1 MGSRDGHSRM
11 SSRGYPHNVTRDD
24 TSTRSRVRSR
34 SGPYYRAYPTADGTK
49 VEYSHDDEKALQEI
63 DKDITRIWRE
73 LQELDGMSPAK
84 NEQSSTPGQKNDQNQ
99 DSGTT
104 NIRNNGTLNGNI
116 SKEAKPKYETV
127 TVREFTMPSPISAS
141 PTRIRSISSSGQPK
155 SPLSKADEKERKLN
169 TDKVDTKQRTIWDMD
184 CSEPLDPNH
193 IPNYSTPSRRSRDT
207 TQKSG
212 LVKPTW
218 RRSLSGSRNPYEELS
233 TKNDSNKMS
242 TSLVSDA
249 PIQSQAFATPFGTK
263 ITPTPIRRSQQS
275 NRQTPSPQR
284 PLSSSYIPPS
294 YSSATTDQKRKMNSD
309 TKNSTAALPIEKS
322 VRPLNQR

>member
-1 MGSRDGHSRM
+1 M
-11 SSRGYPHNVTRDD
+11 
-24 TSTRSRVRSR
+24 
-34 SGPYYRAYPTADGTK
+34 A
-49 VEYSHDDEKALQEI
+49 
-63 DKDITRIWRE
+63 
-73 LQELDGMSPAK
+73 
-84 NEQSSTPGQKNDQNQ
+84 
-99 DSGTT
+99 
-104 NIRNNGTLNGNI
+104 
-116 SKEAKPKYETV
+116 
-127 TVREFTMPSPISAS
+127 
-141 PTRIRSISSSGQPK
+141 
-155 SPLSKADEKERKLN
+155 
-169 TDKVDTKQRTIWDMD
+169 
-184 CSEPLDPNH
+184 
-193 IPNYSTPSRRSRDT
+193 TPSRRSRDT

-212 LVKPTW
+212 LKPTW

-294 YSSATTDQKRKMNSD
+294 YSSTTTDQRSKMNSD

-322 VRPLNQR
+322 VRPLNQSDSKHDSIAYADEDFLDCVDDFPSSSLNRNNATDHITNGKTKDNSNGPNSTANSVAIQTGQSTDAATQTGNDTDVKSGKSSKSSCVIA

>member
-1 MGSRDGHSRM
+1 MGSRDGNSRVG
-11 SSRGYPHNVTRDD
+11 SRGYPPHVTRDD

-73 LQELDGMSPAK
+73 LQELDGMSPAR
-84 NEQSSTPGQKNDQNQ
+84 NEQPSATVPQKDHGHDRPSS
-99 DSGTT
+99 
-104 NIRNNGTLNGNI
+104 RNTSTHNGHVG
-116 SKEAKPKYETV
+116 KEPKPKYETV
-127 TVREFTMPSPISAS
+127 TVREFTMPSPVAAS
-141 PTRIRSISSSGQPK
+141 PTRIRSISSSTQPQ
-155 SPLSKADEKERKLN
+155 SSLAKADAKERKPDN
-169 TDKVDTKQRTIWDMD
+169 DKGDSKQRTIWDMD

-207 TQKSG
+207 TQRSG

-233 TKNDSNKMS
+233 TKNDNNKMS
-242 TSLVSDA
+242 TSLVSDS

-284 PLSSSYIPPS
+284 PLSSSYIPSS
-294 YSSATTDQKRKMNSD
+294 YSSTTTDQKSKINSD
-309 TKNSTAALPIEKS
+309 TKDSTAALPIEKS
-322 VRPLNQR
+322 VRPLNKR